1 MESIGKLNAAIY
13 RNLQS
18 IINAKLIDVSVQSGQ
33 HDFFYV
39 ISKNQGISQKEL
51 SEFLLV
57 GKSTTAKAVKHMIQN
72 GYIFKE
78 KDEKDRRFDRL
89 YLTETGREIAPS
101 LQKTFNEL
109 VGITTK
115 NLTETEVEQALIL
128 LNKILKNVSD
138 EKMYLV
144 SNTD

>member
-18 IINAKLIDVSVQSGQ
+18 IINAKLIDISIQSGQ

-39 ISKNQGISQKEL
+39 ISKNEGISQKEL

-72 GYIFKE
+72 GYIRKE
-78 KDEKDRRFDRL
+78 KDEKDRRIDRL
-89 YLTETGREIAPS
+89 YLTEAGRESAPS
-101 LQKTFNEL
+101 LQNTFHEL
-109 VGITTK
+109 VSLTTK
-115 NLTETEVEQALIL
+115 NLSETEVEQVLML
-128 LNKILKNVSD
+128 LNKILKNVTD
-138 EKMYLV
+138 EKMDLV

>member
-18 IINAKLIDVSVQSGQ
+18 IINAKLIDISIQSGQ

-39 ISKNQGISQKEL
+39 ISKNEGISQKEL

-57 GKSTTAKAVKHMIQN
+57 GKSTTAKAVKHMMQN
-72 GYIFKE
+72 GYIRKE
-78 KDEKDRRFDRL
+78 KDEKDRRIDRL
-89 YLTETGREIAPS
+89 YLTEAGREIAPS
-101 LQKTFNEL
+101 LQNTFHEL
-109 VGITTK
+109 VSITTK
-115 NLTETEVEQALIL
+115 NLSETEVEQVLML
-128 LNKILKNVSD
+128 LNKILKNVTD
-138 EKMYLV
+138 EKMDLV

>member
-18 IINAKLIDVSVQSGQ
+18 IINAKLKDISIQSGQ

-39 ISKNQGISQKEL
+39 ISKNEGISQKEL

-57 GKSTTAKAVKHMIQN
+57 GKSTTAKAVKYLIQS
-72 GYIFKE
+72 GYIRKE
-78 KDEKDRRFDRL
+78 KDEKDRRIDRL
-89 YLTETGREIAPS
+89 YLTEAGREIAPS
-101 LQKTFNEL
+101 LQNTFHEL
-109 VGITTK
+109 VNITTK
-115 NLTETEVEQALIL
+115 NLSEAEVEQILIL
-128 LNKILKNVSD
+128 LNKILKNVTD
-138 EKMYLV
+138 EKMDLV